1 MLQNHELAFKYR
13 VYIKL
18 MSDLIVQVVLDTPLD
33 FCFDYRYPAALRE
46 VRMPQVGQLVVVP
59 FGKRTETGLIVGVG
73 SDSEVDEQKL
83 KDVVSPVEGVPVL
96 NRDWIDLCR
105 FAAGYYQRSLG
116 EVALPSIPKK
126 IRQNGKRALERALK
140 SLEDKD
146 KRGTA
151 EVKSRPVLHQAQQDA
166 LSAIMG
172 SSGFAP
178 YVLYGVTG
186 SGKTEIYL
194 HAIEQTLKRSPEV
207 QVLVMVPEINLTPQL
222 EKSVYDRFPG
232 EHIAV
237 LHSRLTESTRLVNW
251 LKIACG
257 KSRIIL
263 GTRLAVLAPAPKLGL
278 IIVDEEH
285 DPSYKQQEGLR
296 YSARD
301 LAVWRANQLEIP
313 VVLGSA
319 TPSLESWQHVLTGHY
334 AKLDLPERAVKDAVL
349 PVVRLIDMSRQAS
362 GNGLSEELIHAMGLR
377 LEKGEQSL
385 LFLNRR
391 GFAPVITC
399 EACGWVSSC
408 ERCSAYMVYH
418 KSHRLLRCHHCGLE
432 RSVPRGCPDCG
443 NIDLRALGQGTQR
456 IEEALGNCFPQA
468 RILRIDADST
478 SRKGSLQTALQK
490 IHHGE
495 VDIIVGT
502 QMIAKGHDF
511 KNLTLVGV
519 LNPDTALFSHD
530 YRASERLFALLVQ
543 VAGRAGRSSQKEGA
557 NPGEVLIQTRY
568 PTHPLYRAA
577 LSHRYEKYVSEL
589 LAERKQVG
597 LPPFGY
603 QALVVAEARKIETAL
618 AFLCDAAA
626 MISNEEGI
634 IINDPIPMAMMRV
647 ANMERAQ
654 LLVESFSRARLQNM
668 LKKWLPELKK
678 QAAGGVRW
686 HIEVDPVTI

>member
-18 MSDLIVQVVLDTPLD
+18 MSDLIVQVALDTPLD
-33 FCFDYRYPAALRE
+33 FFFDYRYPTALMEIRI
-46 VRMPQVGQLVVVP
+46 PQVGQLVVVP
-59 FGKRTETGLIVGVG
+59 FGKRTETGLIIGVG
-73 SDSEVDEQKL
+73 NDSDVDEQKL
-83 KDVVSPVEGVPVL
+83 RDVVSVVEGIPL
-96 NRDWIDLCR
+96 MNKDWIDLCR

-140 SLEDKD
+140 SLEGKD
-146 KRGTA
+146 IQVQV
-151 EVKSRPVLHQAQQDA
+151 EVKSKPVLHQAQQAA
-166 LSAIMG
+166 LSAIMNSG
-172 SSGFAP
+172 GFAP

-194 HAIEQTLKRSPEV
+194 HAIEQTLEKAPDV

-222 EKSVYDRFPG
+222 EKLVCDRFPG

-237 LHSRLTESTRLVNW
+237 LHSRLTESTRLENW
-251 LKIACG
+251 LKIASG

-263 GTRLAVLAPAPKLGL
+263 GTRLAILAPAPKLGL

-301 LAVWRANQLEIP
+301 LAVWRASQLEIP

-319 TPSLESWQHVLTGHY
+319 TPSLESWQHVLAGHY
-334 AKLDLPERAVKDAVL
+334 ARLDLPERAVKDAVL
-349 PVVRLIDMSRQAS
+349 PVVRLIDMSRQVH
-362 GNGLSEELIHAMGLR
+362 GNGLSDELLHGIGLR

-418 KSHRLLRCHHCGLE
+418 KFHRLLRCHHCGLE
-432 RSVPRGCPDCG
+432 RPVPKGCPDCG
-443 NIDLRALGQGTQR
+443 NVDLLAMGRGTQR
-456 IEEALGNCFPQA
+456 IEEELGKYFPEA
-468 RILRIDADST
+468 RILRVDADST
-478 SRKGSLQTALQK
+478 SRKGSLQAALES
-490 IHHGE
+490 IHHGQ

-511 KNLTLVGV
+511 QNLTLVGV

-557 NPGEVLIQTRY
+557 NPSEVLIQTRY
-568 PTHPLYRAA
+568 LTHPLYQAA
-577 LSHRYEKYVSEL
+577 LTHSYEKYVSEL

-603 QALVVAEARKIETAL
+603 QALVVAEARKIGAAL
-618 AFLCDAAA
+618 TFLSEAAT
-626 MISNEEGI
+626 MITNEEGI
-634 IINDPIPMAMMRV
+634 IVNDPIPMAMMRV

-654 LLVESFSRARLQNM
+654 LLVESFSRVRLQSM

-678 QAAGGVRW
+678 QASGVHW
-686 HIEVDPVTI
+686 HIEVDPLTI